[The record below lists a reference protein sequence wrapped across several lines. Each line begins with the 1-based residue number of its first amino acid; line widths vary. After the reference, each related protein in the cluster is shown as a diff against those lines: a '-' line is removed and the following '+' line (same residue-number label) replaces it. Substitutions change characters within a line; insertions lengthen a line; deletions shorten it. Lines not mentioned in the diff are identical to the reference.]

1 MTDEKKNNEDNNGN
15 IELDIKQI
23 IKVKKEQE
31 EQKKIIPREKQY
43 IHVEYLSYLVIKE
56 DNFLLELKSQEEFN
70 DQRQKFLFGVRKSFK
85 DETIQIINP
94 IKNPKLTDKGEI
106 DDLRKKLWY
115 MVNTENKE
123 KINEDYILI
132 ENDIINFGNCI
143 FEVIKKRVPKIA
155 NEAQNGDQFYNISSL
170 NNKYG
175 LLFKIKNYDNQEDSG
190 QNKNKKLTC
199 QICRGDTNDDENPLF
214 KICKCNKHF
223 KCLREQLISEIK
235 ENKNFKT
242 KRVYNFNSLD
252 FKCNDCQEIVPLRF
266 EKLGKIYNFLEIE
279 DMFYIVLEYL
289 GKIDDVEKNNEND
302 KKQKSTEVYIINL
315 DDKSEIK
322 IGRNS
327 ESIFNDINLQE
338 KNISRKLAVI
348 KFNENGNLILE
359 NRHIIE
365 KIYNKEDGEFI
376 QKEKIG
382 NMNEEKIGK
391 LVFPNTFVLI
401 KDNFKLKENKI
412 NFKVRNCYITA
423 KLNLKKDNK
432 K

>member
-1 MTDEKKNNEDNNGN
+1 MK
-15 IELDIKQI
+15 
-23 IKVKKEQE
+23 
-31 EQKKIIPREKQY
+31 
-43 IHVEYLSYLVIKE
+43 
-56 DNFLLELKSQEEFN
+56 LKSQEEFN

-94 IKNPKLTDKGEI
+94 IKKPKLTDKGEI

-123 KINEDYILI
+123 RINEDYILN
-132 ENDIINFGNCI
+132 ENDIINFGNFI
-143 FEVIKKRVPKIA
+143 FEVIKIRVPKIE
-155 NEAQNGDQFYNISSL
+155 NETQNADQFYNISSL

-266 EKLGKIYNFLEIE
+266 EKLGNIYNFLEFE

-289 GKIDDVEKNNEND
+289 GKIDDGDKNNEND
-302 KKQKSTEVYIINL
+302 KKQK
-315 DDKSEIK
+315 
-322 IGRNS
+322 
-327 ESIFNDINLQE
+327 
-338 KNISRKLAVI
+338 
-348 KFNENGNLILE
+348 
-359 NRHIIE
+359 
-365 KIYNKEDGEFI
+365 FI
-376 QKEKIG
+376 
-382 NMNEEKIGK
+382 
-391 LVFPNTFVLI
+391 
-401 KDNFKLKENKI
+401 
-412 NFKVRNCYITA
+412 
-423 KLNLKKDNK
+423 
-432 K
+432 

>member
-1 MTDEKKNNEDNNGN
+1 M
-15 IELDIKQI
+15 
-23 IKVKKEQE
+23 
-31 EQKKIIPREKQY
+31 
-43 IHVEYLSYLVIKE
+43 
-56 DNFLLELKSQEEFN
+56 
-70 DQRQKFLFGVRKSFK
+70 
-85 DETIQIINP
+85 
-94 IKNPKLTDKGEI
+94 
-106 DDLRKKLWY
+106 
-115 MVNTENKE
+115 
-123 KINEDYILI
+123 
-132 ENDIINFGNCI
+132 
-143 FEVIKKRVPKIA
+143 
-155 NEAQNGDQFYNISSL
+155 
-170 NNKYG
+170 
-175 LLFKIKNYDNQEDSG
+175 
-190 QNKNKKLTC
+190 
-199 QICRGDTNDDENPLF
+199 
-214 KICKCNKHF
+214 
-223 KCLREQLISEIK
+223 
-235 ENKNFKT
+235 
-242 KRVYNFNSLD
+242 
-252 FKCNDCQEIVPLRF
+252 RF
-266 EKLGKIYNFLEIE
+266 EKLGKIYNFLEFE

-289 GKIDDVEKNNEND
+289 GKIDDGEKNNEND

-338 KNISRKLAVI
+338 KHISRKHAVI